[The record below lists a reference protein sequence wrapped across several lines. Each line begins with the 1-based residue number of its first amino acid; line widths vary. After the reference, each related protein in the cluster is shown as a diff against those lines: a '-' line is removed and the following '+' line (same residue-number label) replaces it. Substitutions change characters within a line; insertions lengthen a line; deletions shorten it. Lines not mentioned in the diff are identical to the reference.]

1 MSIPESSAKV
11 RGPERRERV
20 AAALL
25 AARSGDRHAL
35 DDLVR
40 ELTPMLWHVAR
51 AQGLDREDSVDVVQ
65 GTWLALV
72 TSIENIRDPSALV
85 GWLVTTTRRQAWR
98 VHAAHKAEQPAAT
111 EEFDDQPDPEAAVD
125 DRVLADE
132 QRTRL
137 WTLISTLPPLCQQLV
152 RIVAFADR
160 PDYDAIS
167 KALDMPRG
175 SIGPTRGRCLAKL
188 RQLLGVDKEGGWQWQ
203 R

>member
-25 AARSGDRHAL
+25 AARGGDRHAL
-35 DDLVR
+35 DELVKD
-40 ELTPMLWHVAR
+40 LTPMLWHVAR
-51 AQGLDREDSVDVVQ
+51 SQGLDREDSVDVVQ

-72 TSIENIRDPSALV
+72 SSIATIRDPSALV
-85 GWLVTTTRRQAWR
+85 GWLVTTTRRRAWR
-98 VHAAHKAEQPAAT
+98 VAAAHRAELPAAT
-111 EEFDDQPDPEAAVD
+111 EDLDVRADPDPAVD

-137 WTLISTLPPLCQQLV
+137 WEVIATLPPLCQQLI

-167 KALDMPRG
+167 HALDMPRG

-188 RQLLGVDKEGGWQWQ
+188 RQLLGVDQEGGWQWQ